1 MPLVAMADA
10 VAGTVALSA
19 EYNKLID
26 NIEYLDYNKG
36 GMIAWGRR
44 TTISSGSTGAAVAVL
59 RVNMPIYNGRQYAIE
74 TMCHPNSTVSSDI
87 IQVQFR
93 YSTSGN
99 ATASSPILFNGEA
112 FMPVGNPLHMRTLY
126 QSTTNGT
133 LSIALCIARFSGT
146 GSVSLHAD
154 TNRGTDLFLYDEGL
168 TLTDIGVDL

>member
-36 GMIAWGRR
+36 GMIGWGRR
-44 TTISSGSTGAAVAVL
+44 TSVSSGSTGAAVGVL
-59 RVNMPIYNGRQYAIE
+59 RVNIPIYNGRQYAIE
-74 TMCHPNSTVSSDI
+74 TFCHPNSTVASDTV
-87 IQVQFR
+87 QVQLR

-112 FMPVGNPLHMRTLY
+112 FMPIGNPLYMRSLF
-126 QSTTNGT
+126 QSTVNGT
-133 LSIALCIARFSGT
+133 LSVALCVARFAGS